1 MGGEKDPV
9 LPDPLPKPDARFL
22 KIVSEYDLRF
32 EVFDLGPEDV
42 TRPAMAAGKCHL
54 DARDA
59 GCRLPRASF
68 PRGDTVFTRPCPLH
82 SLVVEVYLDGI
93 VAECPQTARVEI
105 RDPEERGVAG
115 GELLV
120 FTDAAATKVGELI
133 RGEGNPALMLRVFV
147 QGGGCSGFQYSMSF
161 ENQSGMMDKVLEI
174 AVVVTYLLIVGA
186 VGHVLLGLG

>member
-120 FTDAAATKVGELI
+120 VRCRDQVWLTT
-133 RGEGNPALMLRVFV
+133 V
-147 QGGGCSGFQYSMSF
+147 Q
-161 ENQSGMMDKVLEI
+161 VLEE
-174 AVVVTYLLIVGA
+174 VVVITVDDEDAHRCGSA
-186 VGHVLLGLG
+186 VHLR